1 MERCSFSNMTAVTMH
16 SSRCRSNGSAL
27 AGTFTESRLN
37 VSGTGTGIGIPFERV
52 LVKECAIVRNS

>member
-16 SSRCRSNGSAL
+16 SSRCRSNGRAW